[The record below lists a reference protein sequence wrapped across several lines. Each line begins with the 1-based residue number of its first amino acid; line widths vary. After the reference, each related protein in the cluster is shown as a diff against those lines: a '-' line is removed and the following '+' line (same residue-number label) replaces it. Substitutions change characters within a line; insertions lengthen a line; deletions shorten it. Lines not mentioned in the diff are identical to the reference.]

1 MALHRHYQSSRY
13 HPGRPVVLGMD
24 AAPSASPNP
33 VSGLDIPL
41 TITFFQDEHASW
53 KKEEVGTLRELAP
66 IVRDTNGAT
75 KALLPWLKLAQF
87 GDFRK
92 KTSLRNNANVVSI
105 SGIEADYDGESLT
118 PRHAQQVLMQAG
130 IAGIIY
136 TSPSHEPH
144 KPRWRILCPTSTTC
158 PPSDRTRFLARV
170 NGLFAG
176 ALADE
181 SFALS
186 QSYYYGY
193 ITGRTGHQVILV
205 EGRPIDMAPELD
217 AGAIAKIVREKP
229 GPGDATPFVAPT
241 PTGEMSNYA
250 KAALH
255 NVCSDIVNAPDGG
268 KHHALN
274 KGAYSIGGLVS
285 GGAIDEHTAM
295 ASLSAALDAIRHRC
309 NDFKHA
315 QDTLRQAFEDGMA
328 TPRTVE
334 PQAAAFDVES
344 LGIFRAKDCHH
355 DSKNGHDPDPED
367 WDAAFNAPPPQPA
380 KPKEVLWIDAEDP
393 TLAAIPKRPWAV
405 PSYLMLGSVSVLS
418 GQGAGGKSSLVV
430 AWTLAMAKGQ
440 AIGDFVPPRAML
452 AVNYNVEDDQDE
464 QRRRYSAAMLAQNVP
479 GDVVR
484 RIIRCGPYDI
494 GTLFERDE
502 KGRLVGTEALQRLAK
517 LVSESGADVLICDPL
532 AELHTEEEN
541 DNTAMRAV
549 VAAFRSMAKRLD
561 IAILLLH
568 HDRKG
573 TNAPGDM
580 DRMRGASAITG
591 AVRVMLTLTT
601 MSQEE
606 ADKFGIPPEDRRRH
620 FRVDGAK
627 SNYAIASDA
636 EWWKL
641 TGYDIPN
648 GETVAAAMPWQ
659 APSLF
664 GSLPM
669 GVIVQAL
676 DSLAAGRPN
685 GDLWSPRKE
694 ARDGWGGR
702 VLADIAAVTD
712 SQASEI
718 IKQWLKSG
726 VLKIEKFRNSNRM
739 ERDGLTVDRT
749 KLSEMR
755 QKTKGSNGHDDA

>member
-1 MALHRHYQSSRY
+1 MALHRHYQSGRY

-24 AAPSASPNP
+24 AAPSAAPNP

-105 SGIEADYDGESLT
+105 SGVEADYDGESLT
-118 PRHAQQVLMQAG
+118 LRHAQQVLMQAG

-144 KPRWRILCPTSTTC
+144 KPRWRILCPTSVTC

-229 GPGDATPFVAPT
+229 GPGDAAPFVAPT
-241 PTGEMSNYA
+241 LAGEMSNYA

-285 GGAIDEHTAM
+285 GGAIDEHTVM

-344 LGIFRAKDCHH
+344 LGIFRAKECPNDPA
-355 DSKNGHDPDPED
+355 SANGHDPDPED
-367 WDAAFNAPPPQPA
+367 WDAAFNAPPPQPP

-393 TLAAIPKRPWAV
+393 TVEAIPLRPWAV
-405 PSYLMLGSVSVLS
+405 PAYLMRGSVTVLS

-430 AWTLAMAKGQ
+430 AWTLAMARGK
-440 AIGDFVPPRAML
+440 AIGDFVPPRPML

-464 QRRRYSAAMLAQNVP
+464 QRRRYSAAMLAQEAT

-484 RIIRCGPYDI
+484 RVIRCGPHDI
-494 GTLFERDE
+494 GTLFERDD
-502 KGRLVGTEALQRLAK
+502 KGRLVGTAALQRLAK

-561 IAILLLH
+561 IAIMLLH

-591 AVRVMLTLTT
+591 AVRVMMTLTV

-606 ADKFGIPPEDRRRH
+606 ADKFGIPAEDRRRH

-627 SNYAIASDA
+627 SNYAIAAEA

-641 TGYDIPN
+641 TGYQIPN
-648 GETVAAAMPWQ
+648 GETVAAAMPWEPPGAFDGISLQ
-659 APSLF
+659 TCVSVLDAMHRGINGAPY
-664 GSLPM
+664 G
-669 GVIVQAL
+669 
-676 DSLAAGRPN
+676 
-685 GDLWSPRKE
+685 
-694 ARDGWGGR
+694 
-702 VLADIAAVTD
+702 
-712 SQASEI
+712 SQARARGELFSMMEAEPFNI
-718 IKQWLKSG
+718 PKQRAAALIQAWLASG
-726 VLKIEKFRNSNRM
+726 TIHENPYCQSPNSNHKRAGYVVNT
-739 ERDGLTVDRT
+739 EKVA
-749 KLSEMR
+749 EMR
-755 QKTKGSNGHDDA
+755 RGI